1 MNYGD
6 ECYIMYDKYTGGNHS
21 FNNVITSKYKIKDLF
36 ETKVDNPQV
45 KYYTDKDAVIYYNQT
60 FGDKN
65 FVLPNDINH
74 NIIKLHLFMFNDEEY
89 NCNVVITVV
98 GIIIDKF
105 TAFFNRFNTIP
116 SREFI
121 ITACRYHIQYEKM
134 IELAED
140 EQHVQIVKDIAD
152 KVLVPSGDVTDA
164 AIDHPEFI
172 AKSIKLYDYQRR
184 TIKWMLDT
192 EINKKKI
199 YYGTNYRFAIEIGP
213 IVFDIIKKAFTL
225 KEKQNYLQFNGGALI
240 DAVGRGKTIQTL
252 TLCMLNPLPVS
263 EMGYID
269 ETRKM
274 LKSRATLVMC
284 PNQLCNQWIREIKSK
299 INRTDLKVVQMMTK
313 PHFDKTTYQELLDA
327 DFVIVSYTLLEKSWF
342 ATKYTKTLSA
352 SKSYHK
358 SNWNEESVKNV
369 FKTMNEELIK
379 NPLKTLFSK
388 EPLFPL
394 IFWHRIV
401 IDEFHEPYTLK
412 DYTYIKNIIP
422 LMKGSYKWV
431 VTGTPFN
438 TGTGCFYNMLNFV
451 VDYTN
456 PLNEKIVHIPEIKQ
470 HMTNTFFRRNTEEST
485 KAEAELPGL
494 KEKIVWLRFTH
505 TERMM
510 YNAYLTD
517 PNMSKFSVII
527 RQICCHPKIADEIKG
542 VLSSCKTLS
551 DIEKSMVMH
560 YKKQCDFTMRR
571 VKKCEQYIAKTKRR
585 MLVAEFKRQR
595 KYLKQ
600 KGYRVTFDLPP
611 FVLEKIEDV
620 KDDGLNIDQNLNQSG
635 LPPLKHNDEDDDG
648 YNNYAQPEKKAN
660 QVNQVNNIVND
671 DEDDNNDGLNIDDD
685 DFSDDDDDMN
695 KPLMIVSV
703 ENQTKILSLI
713 KKQLDANPSLTIR
726 NHVETLEK
734 QTERLAQATK
744 IYEGK
749 KATFDFFNNML
760 ERIKKFTEK
769 SKAKYEKLIAK
780 NRRRDEGDDNVSEDE
795 SDDSDDEADE
805 DNCGICLCE
814 ISGEDVGVTK
824 CGHLFCFDCLKAFIN
839 SSGRCPLCLTPQ
851 TSKDISMISF
861 EKPVF
866 TRENTTILKNK
877 LELIDKLGT
886 KLTNLIYYLSSIPD
900 KVIIFSQWD
909 SLLRKVGDVLS
920 EHGIRTVFCKGNIW
934 SRDKAIRDF
943 TDDDNI
949 KVIMLSSES
958 AASGTNLTA
967 ASKVILLDPVSGT
980 YEHRRNTE
988 WQAIGRA
995 YRLGQRKQV
1004 EIIRFIIKDTVEE
1017 DIYRENKIED
1027 SKQTSQ
1033 LHISEI
1039 SDETINLSDDKLHS
1053 LAEAVQRAKEKKEQ
1067 KEKEKKEKK
1076 DKLEQNKARAKKTN
1090 NINAIVLGKD
1100 GNKAPGN
1107 IADNNVVNNVADK
1120 AVDNKP
1126 VDNKPVD
1133 NKPMDKVVK
1142 VVRKSTKNNE
1152 VKVVA
1157 KK

>member
-6 ECYIMYDKYTGGNHS
+6 ECYIMYDKYTVGNHS
-21 FNNVITSKYKIKDLF
+21 FNNAITSKYKIKDLF
-36 ETKVDNPQV
+36 ETKIDNPQV
-45 KYYTDKDAVIYYNQT
+45 KYYTDADAVVCYNQT

-74 NIIKLHLFMFNDEEY
+74 DIIKLHLFMFNDEEH
-89 NCNVVITVV
+89 NCNVIITVI

-105 TAFFNRFNTIP
+105 TAYFNRTNTIP
-116 SREFI
+116 SKEFI

-134 IELAED
+134 IELSED
-140 EQHVQIVKDIAD
+140 DQHAQIVKDIAD
-152 KVLVPSGDVTDA
+152 KVLVPNGDVTDA
-164 AIDHPEFI
+164 AIDNPDFI
-172 AKSIKLYDYQRR
+172 AKSMKLYDYQRR
-184 TIKWMLDT
+184 TVKWMLDT
-192 EINKKKI
+192 EINKKKV
-199 YYGTNYRFAIEIGP
+199 YYGMNYRFAIEIGP

-240 DAVGRGKTIQTL
+240 DEVGRGKTIQTL
-252 TLCMLNPLPVS
+252 SLCMLNPLPVNQM
-263 EMGYID
+263 EYID
-269 ETRKM
+269 KTHKM
-274 LKSRATLVMC
+274 FKSRATLVMC

-299 INRTDLKVVQMMTK
+299 ISRTDLKVVQMMTK

-342 ATKYTKTLSA
+342 ATKYTKTLST

-358 SNWNEESVKNV
+358 TNWNEASVKNV
-369 FKTMNEELIK
+369 FKTMNEELLK

-412 DYTYIKNIIP
+412 DYIYIKNIIP
-422 LMKGSYKWV
+422 LMKGTYKWV

-438 TGTGCFYNMLNFV
+438 AGTGCFYNMLNFV
-451 VDYTN
+451 VDYSN
-456 PLNEKIVHIPEIKQ
+456 SLNENIVQIPEIKQ
-470 HMTNTFFRRNTEEST
+470 HMLNTFFKRNTEEST

-517 PNMSKFSVII
+517 PNMSKFSVIL

-542 VLSSCKTLS
+542 ILSNCKTLS
-551 DIEKSMVMH
+551 DIETSMVVH
-560 YKKQCDFTMRR
+560 YKRQCDFTLRR

-595 KYLKQ
+595 KYLK
-600 KGYRVTFDLPP
+600 KIGYRVTFDLPP
-611 FVLEKIEDV
+611 FVLEKIEDLA
-620 KDDGLNIDQNLNQSG
+620 DDEQALAQAQAQDQAQAQA
-635 LPPLKHNDEDDDG
+635 HDDEDDD
-648 YNNYAQPEKKAN
+648 YDQPKKAKKI
-660 QVNQVNNIVND
+660 NNIVNNNVD
-671 DEDDNNDGLNIDDD
+671 EDEDDNNDGLDIDDD
-685 DFSDDDDDMN
+685 SDDDDDNNTN
-695 KPLMIVSV
+695 KPLMIISL
-703 ENQTKILSLI
+703 ENQTKIMSLI
-713 KKQLDANPSLTIR
+713 KKQLDENPSLTIR
-726 NHVETLEK
+726 NYVENLEK

-749 KATFDFFNNML
+749 RATFNFFNNML

-769 SKAKYEKLIAK
+769 SKAKYEKIIAK
-780 NRRRDEGDDNVSEDE
+780 NRRRDEGQEEDSS
-795 SDDSDDEADE
+795 SDESDDEADE

-839 SSGRCPLCLTPQ
+839 SSGRCPLCQTPQ
-851 TSKDISMISF
+851 TNKDISMISF

-866 TRENTTILKNK
+866 TAENSSILKNK

-909 SLLRKVGDVLS
+909 TLLKKVGDVLS
-920 EHGIRTVFCKGNIW
+920 EHGIRTVYCKGNIW

-943 TDDDNI
+943 TDDENI

-1017 DIYRENKIED
+1017 DIYRENKVED
-1027 SKQTSQ
+1027 NKQTSQ

-1053 LAEAVQRAKEKKEQ
+1053 LAEAVQRAKERKEQ
-1067 KEKEKKEKK
+1067 REKEKKERKE
-1076 DKLEQNKARAKKTN
+1076 KLAN
-1090 NINAIVLGKD
+1090 
-1100 GNKAPGN
+1100 
-1107 IADNNVVNNVADK
+1107 
-1120 AVDNKP
+1120 
-1126 VDNKPVD
+1126 
-1133 NKPMDKVVK
+1133 KVVK
-1142 VVRKSTKNNE
+1142 VVKKTKNNN